1 MHQVFRQM
9 RTESTKKSITTA
21 LAVSLLFAFLI
32 NACTIVPGLSLP
44 TPTPSPTATVT
55 PTSTPTPLPEG
66 YVEYVSQSGDTLE
79 VIARHFGVGVGQI
92 IDISDRRSSLMIDPG
107 THFLVKDTLGETT
120 RPDILF
126 PDSAIVY
133 SPVAVQFDPVV
144 FTEKQTGFIKTYT
157 ETMTRGATSAAQ
169 IIFELGRDYS
179 INPQILLAFM
189 EYESGWLSNPK
200 PTGDQLSYPMGWKKS
215 DRTSV
220 YFQTGWVIKQLTRGY
235 YLWRI
240 GTLTELA
247 FPDGSTLRL
256 SPRLNAG
263 TVAVMYA
270 LAQIHNRAEWEQAL
284 YGEHNIVSVHTQ
296 YFGDAFEYGKGVA
309 PLFPAGL
316 QQPELNLPFP
326 VNEVWNLTGGPH
338 TAWGS
343 GWDNDG
349 SLAALDFA
357 PPLSSPGC
365 GNSTHYATAMAAG
378 RVVRAGGGVV
388 VLDLDMDGYEQ
399 TGWVLVYMHIANS
412 DRVQVNDILAEDD
425 LIGHP
430 SCEGGSS
437 SGIHVHVARKY
448 NGEWVEADG
457 GLPFVMSGNRAHNGE
472 DYYEGTLEN
481 GATTVVANTAG
492 NYWTRIIRPESREE
506 FFYTPTPR
514 K

>member
-1 MHQVFRQM
+1 MK
-9 RTESTKKSITTA
+9 TESTNTLLRTTA
-21 LAVSLLFAFLI
+21 IVIFL
-32 NACTIVPGLSLP
+32 CVLGLSACSAFNATPIATP
-44 TPTPSPTATVT
+44 TPTATPVPTG
-55 PTSTPTPLPEG
+55 TPTPLPLG

-79 VIARHFGVGVGQI
+79 VIAKHFGVAAGDI
-92 IDISDRRSSLMIDPG
+92 IDLSDRKTGLLIDPG
-107 THFLVKDTLGETT
+107 TRFMIKDVLGETT
-120 RPDILF
+120 KPDILF

-133 SPVAVQFDPVV
+133 SSTAAFFDPVA

-179 INPQILLAFM
+179 INPQILLTFM

-200 PTGDQLSYPMGWKKS
+200 PTGDQFSYPMGWKKA

-220 YFQTGWVIKQLTRGY
+220 YFQTGWAIKQLTRGY

-240 GTLTELA
+240 GTLTDLT
-247 FPDGSTLRL
+247 FPDDSTLRL
-256 SPRLNAG
+256 SPQLNAG

-284 YGEHNIVSVHTQ
+284 YGEHSLVSIYAQ
-296 YFGDAFEYGKGVA
+296 YFGDAFKNGKGVD

-316 QQPELNLPFP
+316 EQPRLNLPFP
-326 VNEVWNLTGGPH
+326 ENEVWNLTGGPH

-365 GNSTHYATAMAAG
+365 GNSTHYATAMAVG
-378 RVVRAGGGVV
+378 RVVRAGNGVV
-388 VLDLDMDGYEQ
+388 VIDLDMDGYEE

-412 DRVQVNDILAEDD
+412 DRVQVDDILAVDD
-425 LIGHP
+425 RVGHP

-457 GLPFVMSGNRAHNGE
+457 GLPFVMSGYRAHNGE

-481 GATTVVANTAG
+481 GKITVVANTAG
-492 NYWTRIIRPESREE
+492 NYWTRIIRPESRPE